1 MTRPTRPI
9 RGSLSLVISIL
20 ALVVA
25 LSGTAYAALADGSVD
40 TRHLANGAVTK
51 PKIASNAVTSG
62 KIAPEAVS
70 ATDLRDDVVRSSK
83 VLDGS
88 LGLHDLGGKET
99 DQTTTTQNLISIA
112 ANTCHTLSLRTYNPA
127 PAGYLG
133 IDGRRHN
140 RQCGGGR
147 RGQQRRGGG
156 AHPAHRNLSGRS
168 GHSPR
173 CLRRVVFPKHP
184 CWLGHHLVTDP
195 ALTHQ
200 HERGRSQGGPCRS
213 RGSLL
218 WHTELGR
225 GYHRASRLGCR
236 GHASPGGVRAS
247 TKRRREDGSAA
258 ACAGTSCPIDIP
270 INPGSRH
277 STVSTS
283 PS

>member
-133 IDGRRHN
+133 SMVVGTIAN
-140 RQCGGGR
+140 AA
-147 RGQQRRGGG
+147 GG
-156 AHPAHRNLSGRS
+156 A
-168 GHSPR
+168 
-173 CLRRVVFPKHP
+173 VVNNAGAVVPT
-184 CWLGHHLVTDP
+184 L
-195 ALTHQ
+195 LT
-200 HERGRSQGGPCRS
+200 ETSQGGVVIH
-213 RGSLL
+213 L
-218 WHTELGR
+218 
-225 GYHRASRLGCR
+225 
-236 GHASPGGVRAS
+236 VV
-247 TKRRREDGSAA
+247 
-258 ACAGTSCPIDIP
+258 CAGSSSQSIP
-270 INPGSRH
+270 AGSVITWSLIR
-277 STVSTS
+277 
-283 PS
+283 P